1 MKIIASLSI
10 VLLAFSFS
18 SCRSIKD
25 MSVPGESRLV
35 RRNIDEEYFA
45 IAETYKSQENY
56 SKAVSYYEK
65 VLLNEALH
73 DSAYYEIALCNV
85 YLKKWDEARKS
96 FITILKR
103 DTDNMSLKLCLAYIE
118 AMRGDLEKAEDMY
131 ARICTE
137 YPDELEP
144 MQNYINILI
153 AMEKYEAAKEKLAE
167 LIEKYPDDEKIVALD
182 KKIKEL
188 TEDSETK
195 TEEEAGDDK
204 SVSDEELFGLNEE
217 EKKSD
222 DDTNKENK
230 ETAASVE
237 VKK

>member
-1 MKIIASLSI
+1 M
-10 VLLAFSFS
+10 
-18 SCRSIKD
+18 
-25 MSVPGESRLV
+25 PGESRLV

-56 SKAVSYYEK
+56 SKAVTYYEK
-65 VLLNEALH
+65 VLLNEDLH

-96 FITILKR
+96 FVTILKR
-103 DTDNMSLKLCLAYIE
+103 DPDNMSLKLCLSYIE
-118 AMRGDLEKAEDMY
+118 AMRGNLEKAEDMY

-137 YPDELEP
+137 YPNELEP

-153 AMEKYEAAKEKLAE
+153 AREKYEAAKEKLAE

-188 TEDSETK
+188 TEDSEAK
-195 TEEEAGDDK
+195 NEEEAGDDK
-204 SVSDEELFGLNEE
+204 AVSDEELFGLNEE
-217 EKKSD
+217 EKKAD
-222 DDTNKENK
+222 DEDNKENK
-230 ETAASVE
+230 ETAASAE